1 LASTIFT
8 GASRYSSDF
17 QAVIDRAV
25 SIASLPMT
33 QMQQNKLSVSDES
46 TALKTLD
53 ARVAQLQNSL
63 SGLGEAFGM
72 KSYSVSNSNGSI
84 ASAQV
89 SDGVAAGAYTLK
101 VLDLGS
107 YATAT
112 SKSSLPVVT
121 DPTSQS
127 IDTATEYTLTV
138 NGGDAITIKPAANNL
153 NSLVDAINSSNSGV
167 QATVVNLSPNGTPEY
182 HLSLQSKT
190 LGAATISLTGST
202 ELLDTPVGGAEARY
216 IINGRVEES
225 KSTSRTITLSTG
237 LTVDLLKDD
246 PSSTTTISV
255 TRSTSGLKSAIE
267 GFISNYNGIVDE
279 LDKHSGAAKGVLT
292 GNSIVASTNAIL
304 RRIGSYANGDGGI
317 GSLASIGVLTDRFG
331 KLYLDP
337 TEWGKVKNDIPGL
350 KSFIGTSGSSG
361 FLKAAGD
368 QIDALHA
375 DKTGLLTTAITITDA
390 QAERADARIA
400 QEQQRI
406 DDLKD
411 NLQKQFFAADAL
423 IASLEQQATYFT
435 NMFAAM
441 KSAQD
446 SMK

>member
-33 QMQQNKLSVSDES
+33 QMQQNKLSTTDES
-46 TALKTLD
+46 TALKTLG

-63 SGLGEAFGM
+63 SGLSEAFGM

-89 SDGVAAGAYTLK
+89 SDGVAAGTYTLK

-121 DPTSQS
+121 DPASQS
-127 IDTATEYTLTV
+127 IDAATEYTLTV

-190 LGAATISLTGST
+190 LGAATISFTGST
-202 ELLDTPVGGAEARY
+202 ELLDTPVGGAVARY

-237 LTVDLLKDD
+237 LTVDLLKEDA
-246 PSSTTTISV
+246 SSTTTISV

-279 LDKHSGAAKGVLT
+279 LDKHSGDAKGALT

-304 RRIGSYANGDGGI
+304 RRIGSYANSDSNI

-337 TEWGKVKNDIPGL
+337 TEWDKVKNDMPGL

-375 DKTGLLTTAITITDA
+375 DKTGLLTTAITITDD

-406 DDLKD
+406 DDLKE
-411 NLQKQFFAADAL
+411 NLQNQFFAADAL

-446 SMK
+446 SMN